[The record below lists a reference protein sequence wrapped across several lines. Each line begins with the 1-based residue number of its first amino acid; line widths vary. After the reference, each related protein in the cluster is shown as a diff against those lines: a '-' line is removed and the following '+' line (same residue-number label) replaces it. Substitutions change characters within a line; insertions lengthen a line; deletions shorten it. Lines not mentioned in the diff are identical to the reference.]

1 MREVMRVQK
10 VDVIIPVYKPD
21 KSFFTL
27 MDRLENQTVAVNRII
42 LMNTEQKYFDRLIYG
57 TSFLEKY
64 RNVYVTHLSKK
75 EFNHGLTR
83 RQGVKKSGAPV
94 FIMMTMDAMPV
105 DEYLVERLT
114 APLER
119 EDVAAVYARQMASEE
134 SNEIERFARS
144 FNYPEETCEKSEED
158 IDRLGIKTF
167 FCSNVC
173 AAYRRDIYENL
184 GGFVRHTLFNEDMIY
199 AAGAV
204 KAGYKIVYEADARV
218 VHSHNYTC
226 MQQLRRNFD
235 LGVSQAEH
243 PEVFAS
249 VSSEGEG
256 AAMIK
261 KATEHLWKTGN
272 KRLILKLYIDSAFKY
287 AGYLLGKHY
296 KMLPEKLVL
305 KCTMSKEYWEQDYRI
320 RSSRKIDATKGY
332 GKTEEER

>member
-83 RQGVKKSGAPV
+83 RQGVKKSDAPV

-204 KAGYKIVYEADARV
+204 KAGYRIVYEADARV

-226 MQQLRRNFD
+226 MQQMRRNFD

>member
-1 MREVMRVQK
+1 MREVIRVQK

-83 RQGVKKSGAPV
+83 RQGVKKSDAPV

-144 FNYPEETCEKSEED
+144 SNYPEETCEKSEED

-204 KAGYKIVYEADARV
+204 KAGYKIVYEANARV

>member
-1 MREVMRVQK
+1 MREVIRVQK

-83 RQGVKKSGAPV
+83 RQGVKKSDAPV

-204 KAGYKIVYEADARV
+204 KAGYKIVYEANARV

-243 PEVFAS
+243 SEVFAS

>member
-1 MREVMRVQK
+1 MREVIRVQK

-83 RQGVKKSGAPV
+83 RQGVKKSDAPV

-204 KAGYKIVYEADARV
+204 KAGYKIVYEANARV

>member
-83 RQGVKKSGAPV
+83 RQGVKKSDAPV

>member
-83 RQGVKKSGAPV
+83 RQGVKKSDAPV

-204 KAGYKIVYEADARV
+204 KAGYKIVYEADAKV